1 MNKPFTINDAMPPE
15 YWSGIKVKEVKWI
28 DVLVA
33 YRWWAEIY
41 LDPSGLLTKSQ
52 WAEDLERNAK
62 SIWWRF
68 VVYHRQQQEAKNAA

>member
-15 YWSGIKVKEVKWI
+15 LWDGIRVKEVTWI

-33 YRWWAEIY
+33 YQWWTEIY
-41 LDPSGLLTKSQ
+41 LDPSGLLKKSE

-68 VVYHRQQQEAKNAA
+68 VVYHRQRAERNAA